1 MKKNFFLY
9 LIQKDAQTNTHST
22 AKYKKMGNDTSKHIH
37 SLKEALQ
44 IKPVSALFPEGYKL
58 ISADAHETVGS
69 VFNKLA
75 ENNIL
80 SVPIYD
86 PKSKKFY
93 AFLDLIDIV
102 TNTLELQ
109 QEYPLREKAGIED
122 EEFGNEPCLD
132 LVNKSQRNFYHTIED
147 TATLQKAVN
156 ELCTTKAHRLAVL
169 NKDNE
174 LVSILTQSKIIQYLA
189 KLVDDLQLGNKKIKD
204 LCLGKTP
211 VISINLNKSR
221 ALDAFK
227 TIQMNNISGL
237 AIVDDDGAIVDNLSV
252 SDLKLLE
259 YNKKVFDALLEP
271 LEKFLKRKSD
281 DATITK
287 PVVIT
292 QDSTLRDVLN
302 ILTKTRVHRLYVVD
316 NHKRPSG
323 IVTLT
328 DLMET
333 FADPKDN

>member
-1 MKKNFFLY
+1 MKKNYFLY
-9 LIQKDAQTNTHST
+9 LIKKEAKPNTHST
-22 AKYKKMGNDTSKHIH
+22 AKYNKMGNDTSKQIH
-37 SLKEALQ
+37 TLKEALQ
-44 IKPVSALFPEGYKL
+44 TKPVSAIFPANYKL

-75 ENNIL
+75 DNKIL

-93 AFLDLIDIV
+93 AFVDLIDIV

-147 TATLQKAVN
+147 SATLQKAVN
-156 ELCTTKAHRLAVL
+156 ELCATKAHRLAVL
-169 NKDNE
+169 NKYGE
-174 LVSILTQSKIIQYLA
+174 FVSVLTQSKIIQYLA
-189 KLVDDLQLGNKKIKD
+189 KLVDDLHLGKKKVKD
-204 LCLGKTP
+204 LGLGKTP
-211 VISINLNKSR
+211 VISVNLNKSR

-227 TIQMNNISGL
+227 TIQMSNISGV

-252 SDLKLLE
+252 SDLKLLD
-259 YNKKVFDALLEP
+259 YNKKMFDALLEP
-271 LEKFLKRKSD
+271 LEKFLKRKS
-281 DATITK
+281 TEITAK
-287 PVVIT
+287 PVVVT
-292 QDSTLRDVLN
+292 QDNTLRDVLN
-302 ILTKTRVHRLYVVD
+302 ILTQTQVHRLYVVD
-316 NHKRPSG
+316 DQKKPLG
-323 IVTLT
+323 IITLS

>member
-1 MKKNFFLY
+1 MKKNYFLY
-9 LIQKDAQTNTHST
+9 LIKKEAKPNTHST
-22 AKYKKMGNDTSKHIH
+22 PKYNNMGNDTSKHIK
-37 SLKEALQ
+37 SLKDALQ
-44 IKPVSALFPEGYKL
+44 NKPVSEIFPANYKL

-75 ENNIL
+75 ENKIL

-109 QEYPLREKAGIED
+109 QEHPLREKLGIED
-122 EEFGNEPCLD
+122 EEIANEPCLD
-132 LVNKSQRNFYHTIED
+132 LVNKSQRNFFHTID
-147 TATLQKAVN
+147 SSDNLQKAVN
-156 ELCTTKAHRLAVL
+156 ELCTNKAHRLAVL
-169 NKDNE
+169 NKEGE

-189 KLVDDLQLGNKKIKD
+189 KLVDDLHFGNKKIKD
-204 LCLGKTP
+204 LGLGKTP
-211 VISINLNKSR
+211 VISVNLNKSR

-227 TIQMNNISGL
+227 TIQMSNISGV
-237 AIVDDDGAIVDNLSV
+237 AIVDDDGTIVDNLSV

-271 LEKFLKRKSD
+271 LEKFLKRKTED
-281 DATITK
+281 TITK
-287 PVVIT
+287 PVVVT
-292 QDSTLRDVLN
+292 QDNTLRDVLN
-302 ILTKTRVHRLYVVD
+302 ILTKTQVHRLYVVD
-316 NHKRPSG
+316 DQKRPLG
-323 IVTLT
+323 IITLS

-333 FADPKDN
+333 FADSKDN